1 MVTGKR
7 KPVYI
12 VADTIKA
19 IMIIAIIATCVLP
32 MWHVAMASLSK
43 PFSLAATN
51 KFLLKPAG
59 GFSLEGWEI
68 VFSNDTILRGYLN
81 TIIYSLSSTALGAF
95 LATLGAYVISR
106 KNVLLKPFFV
116 VFVVL
121 PMFVNPGLIPNYMVV
136 YKLGFTNTPLALI
149 IPGCLSALN
158 IFLINQGIVSIPES
172 IPEAAEIDGS
182 SHLRTLFIITL
193 PLIVPYI
200 GVVVMFSVIAHWNS
214 WMMASVYLSNEYDHL
229 YPLALIIREI
239 LMRNNT
245 NKFTAGSGASAG
257 LYRDSIQMVTILASS
272 LPLIIIYP
280 FLQKHFERAVIIG
293 SVKG

>member
-7 KPVYI
+7 KPIYI
-12 VADTIKA
+12 LVDTIKGILIVA
-19 IMIIAIIATCVLP
+19 IIAICVLP
-32 MWHVAMASLSK
+32 MWHVAMASISR

-51 KFLLKPAG
+51 KFLFKPVG
-59 GFSLEGWEI
+59 GFSLEGWKI
-68 VFSNDTILRGYLN
+68 VFSNDTIMRGYLN
-81 TIIYSLSSTALGAF
+81 TIIYSTSSTSLGTF
-95 LATLGAYVISR
+95 LAMLGAYVISR

-121 PMFVNPGLIPNYMVV
+121 PMFLNPGLIPNYMVV
-136 YKLGFTNTPLALI
+136 YRLGLTNTPFALI

-158 IFLINQGIVSIPES
+158 IFLINQGIASIPGS
-172 IPEAAEIDGS
+172 IMEAAEIDGA
-182 SHLRTLFIITL
+182 SHMRTLFIITL
-193 PLIVPYI
+193 PLIVPYL
-200 GVVVMFSVIAHWNS
+200 GVVVMFSVIAQWNS
-214 WMMASVYLSNEYDHL
+214 WMMASVYLSNEYDYL

-245 NKFTAGSGASAG
+245 NKFTAGSGATAG
-257 LYRDSIQMVTILASS
+257 LYKESIQMVTILASS

-280 FLQKHFERAVIIG
+280 FMQKYFERAVIIG